1 MKYSNLSYEPFIFH
15 GRTKIEIYLP
25 CEKTSKILS
34 EKYKK
39 SVLRTPYTWFGLLI
53 TFYRELTASQ
63 TFFLSRID
71 FAFNL
76 MNFKKKKLQSF
87 REAVKHRLQGNCEL
101 AQRSEQHEC

>member
-1 MKYSNLSYEPFIFH
+1 MKYSNLSYEPFILH
-15 GRTKIEIYLP
+15 GRAKIEIYLL
-25 CEKTSKILS
+25 CKKTSNVSS

-39 SVLRTPYTWFGLLI
+39 SVLRTRYTWFGLLI
-53 TFYRELTASQ
+53 AFYRELTASQ
-63 TFFLSRID
+63 TFFFSRID

-76 MNFKKKKLQSF
+76 MNFTEKKLQSF